1 MIDFQFNLQN
11 HAVMN
16 LADNPSTSNAT
27 VGKDYL
33 AYINTGTVDIPDWT
47 LIGGQ
52 RGASLGMSADEID
65 VGNKGSGGWSAKL
78 AGNKSWN
85 LDLDGL
91 LLLNN
96 DGIEALRRVFN
107 QSKQANIKLRYPDNN
122 YQIGWASV
130 TDFSSEAPH
139 DGEASL
145 KATLNG
151 VGPISNISVTVSK
164 AAPTDQTFYFE
175 KSATATAVKLGT
187 TAVDVD
193 DYVATED
200 GEITFDSIYL
210 ATLAVGEHLFY
221 VDLSIGGQALVA
233 IRIKA

>member
-1 MIDFQFNLQN
+1 MVEFKFNLQN
-11 HAVMN
+11 HAAE
-16 LADNPSTSNAT
+16 LPTNPSTSKAT

-52 RGASLGMSADEID
+52 RGASLGLTADEID
-65 VGNKGSGGWSAKL
+65 VSNKGSGGWSAKL
-78 AGNKSWN
+78 AGNKSWSI
-85 LDLDGL
+85 DLDGL

-107 QSKQANIKLRYPDNN
+107 QSIQANIKFRYPDNN

-130 TDFSSEAPH
+130 TDFSGEAPH

-151 VGPISNISVTVSK
+151 VGPISNISVLVSK
-164 AAPTDQTFYFE
+164 TAPTDETFYFE
-175 KSATATAVKLGT
+175 KLATATAVKLGT
-187 TAVDVD
+187 TSVTAEN
-193 DYVATED
+193 YIATEE
-200 GEITFDSIYL
+200 GEITFDSDYL

-221 VDLSIGGQALVA
+221 VDLSIGGQSLVA